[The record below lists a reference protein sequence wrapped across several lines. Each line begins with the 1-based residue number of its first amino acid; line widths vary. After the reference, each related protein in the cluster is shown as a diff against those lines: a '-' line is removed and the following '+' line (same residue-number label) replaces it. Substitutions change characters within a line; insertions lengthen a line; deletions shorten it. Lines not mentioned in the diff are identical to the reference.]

1 MKKFW
6 VDFSGYGWVEAET
19 EQEAEAK
26 FWQFVE
32 TRANNSGIL
41 EDDVWDIEGIEE
53 KPDEP
58 RQYEPTARDWEDFWH
73 DK

>member
-32 TRANNSGIL
+32 TRANNNGIL
-41 EDDVWDIEGIEE
+41 CDDVWDVEGIEE

-58 RQYEPTARDWEDFWH
+58 GETTARAWEDFWY